1 MRKWGIIH
9 TNDFHDRLSP
19 NAANRLVGI
28 VESCPYPHLVLDAGD
43 CIKAGNLGASIGQ
56 ERIWNE
62 MRRVGYDAIT
72 VGNRETHPMLSV
84 VRGKLAGAPCPVLS
98 ANQVT
103 KSGTAS
109 LPFTSHICV
118 ERAGLKIGV
127 IGVTVPMVTRRS
139 KMSIAWDTVFEPPIE
154 TVKTIAQTLR
164 GHVDVLIALTHIG
177 IAADRALAEAVPD
190 VDVIVSGHSHRLH
203 TEPEVVNGI
212 PILQA
217 GSFGRF
223 AGMAVFEDSVLVDYS
238 MIALDGTE

>member
-98 ANQVT
+98 ANQVS

-118 ERAGLKIGV
+118 ENAGLKIGV

-139 KMSIAWDTVFEPPIE
+139 KMSIAWDTVFEPPID
-154 TVKTIAQTLR
+154 TVKTLAQTLR
-164 GHVDVLIALTHIG
+164 SQVDVLIALTHIG

-190 VDVIVSGHSHRLH
+190 IDVIVSGHSHRLH

>member
-84 VRGKLAGAPCPVLS
+84 VRGKLAGVPCPVLS

-103 KSGTAS
+103 KTGTAS
-109 LPFTSHICV
+109 LPFTPHICV

-164 GHVDVLIALTHIG
+164 SQVDVLIALTHIG

-190 VDVIVSGHSHRLH
+190 VDIIVSGHSHRLH

>member
-1 MRKWGIIH
+1 MSRWGIIH

-19 NAANRLVGI
+19 NAASRLVGL
-28 VESCPYPHLVLDAGD
+28 VESCPYPHVVLDAGD
-43 CIKAGNLGASIGQ
+43 CIKAGNLGASLGQ
-56 ERIWNE
+56 ERIWDE

-98 ANQVT
+98 ANQVS
-103 KSGTAS
+103 KNGTAT
-109 LPFTSHICV
+109 LPFTSYICV
-118 ERAGLKIGV
+118 ERAGLRIGV

-154 TVKTIAQTLR
+154 TVKGIAETLR
-164 GHVDVLIALTHIG
+164 SQVDVIIALTHIG
-177 IAADRALAEAVPD
+177 IAADRLLAEAVPELNI
-190 VDVIVSGHSHRLH
+190 IVSGHSHRLH

-223 AGMAVFEDSVLVDYS
+223 AGVATLDGATLVDYS

>member
-1 MRKWGIIH
+1 MSRWGIIH

-19 NAANRLVGI
+19 NAASRLVGL
-28 VESCPYPHLVLDAGD
+28 VESCPHPHLVLDAGD

-56 ERIWNE
+56 ERIWSE
-62 MRRVGYDAIT
+62 MRRIGYDAIT

-84 VRGKLAGAPCPVLS
+84 VRGKLAGAPCPILS
-98 ANQVT
+98 ANQIA
-103 KSGTAS
+103 KNGNPA
-109 LPFTSHICV
+109 LPFSSHICV

-127 IGVTVPMVTRRS
+127 IGVTIPMVTRRS
-139 KMSIAWDTVFEPPIE
+139 KMSIAWDTVFESPIE
-154 TVKTIAQTLR
+154 TVKGIAETLR
-164 GHVDVLIALTHIG
+164 PQVDVIIALTHIG
-177 IAADRALAEAVPD
+177 IAADRLLAEAVPD
-190 VDVIVSGHSHRLH
+190 INIIVSGHSHRLH

-223 AGMAVFEDSVLVDYS
+223 AGIATLDGATLTDYS

>member
-19 NAANRLVGI
+19 NAVNRLVGI
-28 VESCPYPHLVLDAGD
+28 VQSCQYPHLVLDAGD
-43 CIKAGNLGASIGQ
+43 CIKAGNLGVSIGQ

-84 VRGKLAGAPCPVLS
+84 VRGKLAGAPCSVLS
-98 ANQVT
+98 ANQLA
-103 KSGTAS
+103 KNGNPA
-109 LPFTSHICV
+109 LPFTSHVCI

-139 KMSIAWDTVFEPPIE
+139 KMSIAWDTIFEPPID
-154 TVKTIAQTLR
+154 TVKAISQTIRSQ
-164 GHVDVLIALTHIG
+164 VDVLIALTHIG
-177 IAADRALAEAVPD
+177 IAADRALAEAVAE
-190 VDVIVSGHSHRLH
+190 VDIIVSGHSHRLH
-203 TEPEVVNGI
+203 KEPEIVNGI

-223 AGMAVFEDSVLVDYS
+223 AGMATFDGSVLVDYS